1 MAMNTLG
8 TNTDLDDL
16 IAPIARAV
24 RDDRVTALAGVLTQ
38 LCERDAFAPEL
49 FLPACPDHYS
59 RKLIWHDPQ
68 DRFVVVGMTWAPG
81 QGSPLHDHAGL
92 WGVEIVVDGVMN
104 ETLFRLV
111 ERDADG
117 RYRFERGMH
126 RVSGRGTVGVL
137 IPPLEYHDFGN
148 AGESAAHSLHVYGG
162 DLKSAQSFAEDADG
176 WWSARRVDLRYDG

>member
-1 MAMNTLG
+1 MVMKTLA
-8 TNTDLDDL
+8 TNATLADL

-24 RDDRVTALAGVLTQ
+24 RDDRVTSLAGVLAQ
-38 LCERDAFAPEL
+38 LSEQGAFLPEL
-49 FLPACPDHYS
+49 FLPPRSDHYS

-68 DRFVVVGMTWAPG
+68 DRFVIVGMTWAPG

-92 WGVEIVVDGVMN
+92 WGAEIVVDGVMS
-104 ETLFRLV
+104 ETMFALA
-111 ERDADG
+111 DHGADG
-117 RYRFERGMH
+117 RYRFVRGVH

-148 AGESAAHSLHVYGG
+148 AGTAVAHSLHVYGG

-176 WWSARRVDLRYDG
+176 WWTARRVDLRYDG